1 MNIKKTSLLV
11 MILFSHVYI
20 SYTAAGEEKE
30 SDRLGQTSFRDEV
43 IDRFKTRYA
52 PLSQGF
58 DLIGLNYDDFLE
70 THREFIPE
78 DGNEDE
84 GIENNFMHNI
94 VVKAEN
100 IIIEIMQIILEQ
112 GFKQA
117 IDNKTD
123 IDTLTQQKFD
133 YAIYYKLSIGSKILQ
148 NLINIPNL
156 LTDAIRGNNLEVVN
170 KLIIA
175 GADVN
180 VRDNN
185 SEIPLMYAAE
195 HGHKEIVQV
204 LLAAGANV
212 NIVNNHGVTSL
223 MDASHNGH
231 VEIVQMLLT
240 AGADVNIRN
249 NDDGLTPLMYASH
262 DGDVEIVQMLLT
274 AGAGESINIQTNW
287 GHTALM
293 IASLM
298 IESLKCYKEVV
309 QVLIVAG
316 ADVNIRDNNGQTAID
331 VADAPMKLV
340 IQQAVGQREALE
352 LEKVRVKYL
361 NYDLD

>member
-11 MILFSHVYI
+11 MILFSHVHI
-20 SYTAAGEEKE
+20 SYTAAGEEKK

-43 IDRFKTRYA
+43 IDTFKTRYA

-84 GIENNFMHNI
+84 GIDNNFMHNI

-123 IDTLTQQKFD
+123 IDSLTQQKFD

-156 LTDAIRGNNLEVVN
+156 LTSAIRGNNLEVVN
-170 KLIIA
+170 LLIIA

-180 VRDNN
+180 VIDN
-185 SEIPLMYAAE
+185 
-195 HGHKEIVQV
+195 H
-204 LLAAGANV
+204 
-212 NIVNNHGVTSL
+212 
-223 MDASHNGH
+223 
-231 VEIVQMLLT
+231 
-240 AGADVNIRN
+240 
-249 NDDGLTPLMYASH
+249 GLTPLMHAVRNGH
-262 DGDVEIVQMLLT
+262 IEIVM
-274 AGAGESINIQTNW
+274 
-287 GHTALM
+287 ALHH
-293 IASLM
+293 
-298 IESLKCYKEVV
+298 
-309 QVLIVAG
+309 
-316 ADVNIRDNNGQTAID
+316 
-331 VADAPMKLV
+331 
-340 IQQAVGQREALE
+340 
-352 LEKVRVKYL
+352 
-361 NYDLD
+361 